1 MTRKMM
7 KIFAVMMACMM
18 VLLVSAVSFAEEAPV
33 DIFAIEAPVAEAP
46 AQEEEVAV
54 EEPVPD
60 EEAAPKEEPVEESVE
75 KHDTVEEAEEEPVE
89 EPASEPVPA
98 EEPAPIEE
106 PTPAEEPDAVGD
118 DDLVEID
125 DDWGYVSRELI
136 EQHTPEMT
144 QEFIHADD
152 PDWVPEGQA
161 KAAVE
166 EPAQKNASETADDVT
181 ETEEEAPAEV
191 TEATEAS
198 AEETEAAAEET
209 EEEVAEEIEENA
221 SKVVVKVTASMR
233 NENLMHLKAHI
244 EDPEGRE
251 YGYQWQVSVDGGENY
266 EDVEDAEEDFLD
278 VELDEENVMNLWRV
292 KVHAVG

>member
-7 KIFAVMMACMM
+7 KILAVMMACMM

-33 DIFAIEAPVAEAP
+33 DIFAMEAPVEEAP

-60 EEAAPKEEPVEESVE
+60 EEAAPEEEPVEESVE
-75 KHDTVEEAEEEPVE
+75 EHDTVEEAEEEPVD
-89 EPASEPVPA
+89 EPALEPVPA

-106 PTPAEEPDAVGD
+106 PTPAEESDAVGD

-152 PDWVPEGQA
+152 PDWVPEGEEKTEA
-161 KAAVE
+161 E
-166 EPAQKNASETADDVT
+166 EPVQENAPEMVNGVT
-181 ETEEEAPAEV
+181 ETEEEEPAEV
-191 TEATEAS
+191 TE
-198 AEETEAAAEET
+198 ETEKTEET
-209 EEEVAEEIEENA
+209 EET
-221 SKVVVKVTASMR
+221 SSDVVVKVTASMR
-233 NENLMHLKAHI
+233 SENLMHLKAHI

-251 YGYQWQVSVDGGENY
+251 FGYQWQVSVDGGESY
-266 EDVEDAEEDFLD
+266 EDVEDAEEDFFD